1 MLIETRQEAV
11 IPEVLRPA
19 AAVAVS
25 FLQCEVTGFCQ
36 LRCRHCYAGSGP
48 GGTHGWMS
56 EAGWLKVIGQASALG
71 VRTMQFIGGEPTL
84 YAPLASLI
92 GKALALGIE
101 VEVFTNLVHVPP
113 ALWDVFSRPGV
124 RLATSWYSDDP
135 DEHAAITGRPGHA
148 RTKANIAEAVR
159 RGIPLRAGIISV
171 LDRQRAAQ
179 ARVELE
185 TAGVTSVTGGRVRG
199 IGRAARTAPDAGE
212 LCGHCGKGMA
222 AITPD
227 GDVLPCVM
235 SRWLRAG
242 NVRRNGLA
250 GILAG
255 PQWRAAVSAI
265 PAAKANPCS
274 PDKAG
279 CKPKSGDGADCHPAE
294 KPACKPKY

>member
-1 MLIETRQEAV
+1 M
-11 IPEVLRPA
+11 
-19 AAVAVS
+19 
-25 FLQCEVTGFCQ
+25 
-36 LRCRHCYAGSGP
+36 
-48 GGTHGWMS
+48 
-56 EAGWLKVIGQASALG
+56 
-71 VRTMQFIGGEPTL
+71 
-84 YAPLASLI
+84 
-92 GKALALGIE
+92 
-101 VEVFTNLVHVPP
+101 
-113 ALWDVFSRPGV
+113 WDFFSRPGV

-171 LDRQRAAQ
+171 LDRQRAGQ
-179 ARVELE
+179 ARAELE
-185 TAGVTSVTGGRVRG
+185 TAGVTRVSGGRVRG
-199 IGRAARTAPDAGE
+199 IGRAARTTPAARE

-242 NVRRNGLA
+242 NVRRHRLA

-255 PQWRAAVSAI
+255 PQWQAAVSAI